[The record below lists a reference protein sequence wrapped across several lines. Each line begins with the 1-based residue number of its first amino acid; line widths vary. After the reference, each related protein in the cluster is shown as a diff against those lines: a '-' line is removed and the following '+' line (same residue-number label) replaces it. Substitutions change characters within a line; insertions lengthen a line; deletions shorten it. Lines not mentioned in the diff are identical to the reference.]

1 MNDTFGPTGS
11 GSLRSAN
18 LQSYLASKLMRRFD
32 GDGWTLFRLTWKDKV
47 TPSGRPY
54 CLLRAS
60 KPRMQDTDYSSWP
73 TPCQQ
78 DGPNGGPSQGIDRL
92 PGSAAL
98 ASWPTPCAN
107 QANGEP
113 EAFLERKRRSVAR
126 GNSMGI
132 SLTAITGD
140 RSFAGISSTS
150 ELANT
155 ERHAAQSG
163 RPSIQSTESA
173 RTEKTGPHA
182 EFRRCGVSSKLGN
195 ADNTRSQ
202 GRIQHGNGTREC
214 APWAPSMVEWIPC
227 TDGKWRPV
235 ESGTFPLA
243 HGIPGRVGR
252 LRAYGN
258 AIVPQVAAEFIKTCS
273 SSYSH

>member
-18 LQSYLASKLMRRFD
+18 LQSYLASKLMQRFA

-60 KPRMQDTDYSSWP
+60 KPRTQDTDYSSWP

-78 DGPNGGPSQGIDRL
+78 DGPNGGPAQGIDRL

-113 EAFLERKRRSVAR
+113 EAFLERKRRSVAHGSR
-126 GNSMGI
+126 MGI
-132 SLTAITGD
+132 SLTDLQMVAKLASWPTPNAMPLNRGGLQSNPQKALERRKQGHMLNLD
-140 RSFAGISSTS
+140 DAACLASWATPTTRDHKDGSSVGTAPTNALLGRQVWLS
-150 ELANT
+150 GSP
-155 ERHAAQSG
+155 AQ
-163 RPSIQSTESA
+163 TESGGQLNPA
-173 RTEKTGPHA
+173 HSRWLMGFPA
-182 EFRRCGVSSKLGN
+182 EWDACVPTVTPSSRKSRRSS
-195 ADNTRSQ
+195 
-202 GRIQHGNGTREC
+202 
-214 APWAPSMVEWIPC
+214 
-227 TDGKWRPV
+227 
-235 ESGTFPLA
+235 
-243 HGIPGRVGR
+243 
-252 LRAYGN
+252 
-258 AIVPQVAAEFIKTCS
+258 
-273 SSYSH
+273 